1 MAKDT
6 EKKKTAM
13 QEIHEVLGTKNAKQ
27 ILDKVRELQRTI
39 EALAT
44 RQPIMMSLSVN
55 PITGQPSITSSN
67 LEDPKE
73 DLKKLMVAL
82 RSVQDQVTV
91 QVIELAEAAGEE
103 TPETPDAPPEAPP
116 AK

>member
-1 MAKDT
+1 MAAPKVNR
-6 EKKKTAM
+6 KKTAM

-27 ILDKVRELQRTI
+27 ILEKVQELQRTV
-39 EALAT
+39 EALVT
-44 RQPIMMSLSVN
+44 RKPIMMSLSVN
-55 PITGQPSITSSN
+55 PITGQPSITSSP
-67 LEDPKE
+67 LENPKA

-91 QVIELAEAAGEE
+91 QVIELAEAGEE
-103 TPETPDAPPEAPP
+103 TPETPDVPPDAPP